1 VGLRDRLRKLEKD
14 APAKLGGTLQLPD
27 GTEVRYGPEEMLD
40 ALCAAIEGDEHRL
53 LPYLRQMPSEAKQG
67 MPGLIRAI
75 EGMADNAA

>member
-27 GTEVRYGPEEMLD
+27 GSEIRYGSEEMLD
-40 ALCAAIEGDEHRL
+40 ALCAAMDEEEHRL
-53 LPYLRQMPSEAKQG
+53 LPYLRQIETNEG

-75 EGMADNAA
+75 EGDANNAA